1 MSNRRAF
8 PRIPGSQVPWLSAF
22 TGRCPVLRVLDIS
35 DGGALIESATRWSPG
50 ERGVFVL
57 RGSSAVKVAGWIV
70 RAEIAQLLPCM
81 AYRTAVRFGAPI
93 TISSLNLPP
102 AGDQPDTQPPLSTAG
117 SVGADTSHELRREF
131 TRVMRALPSVHAVR
145 VAFSL
150 RTLHGTESVH
160 FAVPESAYGH
170 GRVLQVFFHQEMSP
184 TAEEFTQ
191 LRHLAILA
199 SGLPDIDFVRSDNPA
214 NACASPV

>member
-22 TGRCPVLRVLDIS
+22 TGRCPVLRLLDIS

-70 RAEIAQLLPCM
+70 RAEIAQLLPSM

-102 AGDQPDTQPPLSTAG
+102 AADQPDTQTPLSTG
-117 SVGADTSHELRREF
+117 SVGPAASHELRREF
-131 TRVMRALPSVHAVR
+131 TRVMRALPSVQAVR

-170 GRVLQVFFHQEMSP
+170 GRVLQVFFHQQMSP
-184 TAEEFTQ
+184 TSEEFTQ
-191 LRHLAILA
+191 FRHLAILA
-199 SGLPDIDFVRSDNPA
+199 SGLPDIDYVRSDSPV
-214 NACASPV
+214 NACAPRA

>member
-22 TGRCPVLRVLDIS
+22 TGRCPVLRLVDIS

-50 ERGVFVL
+50 ERGVFLL

-70 RAEIAQLLPCM
+70 RAEIAQLIPCM

-102 AGDQPDTQPPLSTAG
+102 ADNLPDRPSTLSTR
-117 SVGADTSHELRREF
+117 SVGPDTSHDLRREF

-145 VAFSL
+145 IAFSL
-150 RTLHGTESVH
+150 QTLHGTESVH
-160 FAVPESAYGH
+160 FTVPQSAFGH

-184 TAEEFTQ
+184 TAAEFTQ
-191 LRHLAILA
+191 LRHLAVLA
-199 SGLPDIDFVRSDNPA
+199 SGLPDIDYVRSDNVL
-214 NACASPV
+214 NACAS